1 MTEMHYAAN
10 LSLQVVFRGMLW
22 LSSERGDDRLRQL
35 IRATRIFVWQVA
47 GALNDFASEVEKIEK
62 ALGVPASTPL
72 PTHVVRPPTQS
83 VEAMDQDSQQ
93 GPDIYSV
100 KSLSG
105 SDASLSAAAEK
116 VLVSQVGAI
125 EEGLKAKRGTRFK
138 IALAGRAAVGKTTL
152 FNLLKGLK
160 SPGAYHATIGADVD
174 RKLFEIDGT
183 RVIVW
188 DLAGQ
193 QEYHKT
199 WVIFLRGAALILFV
213 TDSSLENV
221 VSSKPL
227 LDLCRRV
234 EPGAEMIC
242 VANKQDLPGRLKPE
256 EIERQLGVK
265 TYGCVAIDPAF
276 RDAVMNIIT
285 DTVRRIM
292 NRGTNP
298 LDKPTSALGLQ

>member
-1 MTEMHYAAN
+1 VTKVSYAGN
-10 LSLQVVFRGMLW
+10 FYLHLVFRGMLK
-22 LSSERGDDRLRQL
+22 LSSERGDERLRQL

-62 ALGVPASTPL
+62 SLGSMVIAPL
-72 PTHVVRPPTQS
+72 PTRSIRAPTQS
-83 VEAMDQDSQQ
+83 AEVADQDSQE

-105 SDASLSAAAEK
+105 SDSSLSAAAEK

-125 EEGLKAKRGTRFK
+125 EEGLKAKRGSRFK

-174 RKLFEIDGT
+174 RKLFEIDGA

-234 EPGAEMIC
+234 EPGAEIIC
-242 VANKQDLPGRLKPE
+242 VANKQDLPGRLRPE

-276 RDAVMNIIT
+276 RDAVMNMIV
-285 DTVRRIM
+285 DTVRRIV

-298 LDKPTSALGLQ
+298 LDKPVSALGLQ

>member
-1 MTEMHYAAN
+1 
-10 LSLQVVFRGMLW
+10 
-22 LSSERGDDRLRQL
+22 LSSEHGDERLRQL
-35 IRATRIFVWQVA
+35 IKATRVFVWQVA
-47 GALNDFASEVEKIEK
+47 GALNDFAREVERIEG
-62 ALGVPASTPL
+62 ALGLPPGAPL
-72 PTHVVRPPTQS
+72 PAPSVRAPPRD
-83 VEAMDQDSQQ
+83 VELAGQDSQE

-105 SDASLSAAAEK
+105 SDSSLSAAAEN

-125 EEGLKAKRGTRFK
+125 EEGLKGKRGSRFK

-174 RKLFEIDGT
+174 RKLFEIDGA

-221 VSSKPL
+221 VGSKPL

-234 EPGAEMIC
+234 EPGAEIIC
-242 VANKQDLPGRLKPE
+242 IANKQDLPGRLKPE
-256 EIERQLGVK
+256 EIGRQLGVR

-276 RDAVMNIIT
+276 RDAVMNVIV
-285 DTVRRIM
+285 DTIRRII
-292 NRGTNP
+292 NKGTNP
-298 LDKPTSALGLQ
+298 LDKPASALGLQ

>member
-1 MTEMHYAAN
+1 M
-10 LSLQVVFRGMLW
+10 
-22 LSSERGDDRLRQL
+22 SSEGGDERLRQL
-35 IRATRIFVWQVA
+35 VRATRIFVWQVA
-47 GALNDFASEVEKIEK
+47 GALNDFAREVERIEEG
-62 ALGVPASTPL
+62 LGLPAGSSAPAQI
-72 PTHVVRPPTQS
+72 PQAPTQPLNLGS
-83 VEAMDQDSQQ
+83 RDFQQ
-93 GPDIYSV
+93 GPEIYAV

-105 SDASLSAAAEK
+105 SDSSLSAAADK
-116 VLVSQVGAI
+116 VLASQVGAI
-125 EEGLKAKRGTRFK
+125 EDGLKAKQGARFK

-213 TDSSLENV
+213 SDSSLDNV
-221 VSSKPL
+221 ASSKPL

-234 EPGAEMIC
+234 EPNAEIIC
-242 VANKQDLPGRLKPE
+242 IANKQDLPGRLKPE
-256 EIERQLGVK
+256 EIQKQLGIK
-265 TYGCVAIDPAF
+265 TYGCIAIDPNSK
-276 RDAVMNIIT
+276 DVIMSMLV
-285 DTVRRIM
+285 DTMRKIM
-292 NRGTNP
+292 KKGTNP
-298 LDKPTSALGLQ
+298 LSQQAPAPEP